1 VTCSTGWRSGVA
13 AAPELADVSIARTNR
28 NGRRRRRTPM
38 SSSLRSAF
46 GWGTAQA
53 VVRMAVGF
61 ASIKVTA
68 VFLGPAGIAL
78 VGQAGNF
85 LTLMQGTLGNAIQT
99 AITKMTAEQDAAD
112 GAASRRP
119 LWGTAMRLAICLGL
133 AAGALVVVLRGPLS
147 ERLFGREDLWPV
159 VVLIGLILPF
169 TMLSLVLSGILTG
182 LKSFRLVAFTNMGTT
197 VLGAAI
203 FIGMS
208 HTFGLMG
215 GLTGTIFAVGSGLLV
230 TLLVVRSANAISV
243 VRCLAYWRPA
253 LLPAILSFY
262 PMLLVHS
269 AAEPLTLLLV
279 RNALIGST
287 GAEQAGLWQAAL
299 RLSNMY
305 TMVLITTLSMYS
317 LATLSAIKEP
327 VQFRTVMFGMALKM
341 GAATA
346 AAALLIYLC
355 RDLILRAV
363 FTAQFLPVR
372 DLLGAQLLGDVLNLA
387 GWPLHSA
394 LMAQNR
400 ARTYMILEVGV
411 AGMQVAVTHLLLPN
425 FGVSA
430 APVAYAATSG
440 FSLVALTLLHRR
452 LRSCETSV

>member
-1 VTCSTGWRSGVA
+1 
-13 AAPELADVSIARTNR
+13 
-28 NGRRRRRTPM
+28 M

-85 LTLMQGTLGNAIQT
+85 LTLIQGTLGNAIQT
-99 AITKMTAEQDAAD
+99 AVTKMTAERE
-112 GAASRRP
+112 GEGSLSHLP
-119 LWGTAMRLAICLGL
+119 LWGTAMRLAIGL
-133 AAGALVVVLRGPLS
+133 ALVVGALVIVLHRPLS
-147 ERLFGREDLWPV
+147 AWLFGREDLWPV
-159 VVLIGLILPF
+159 VVVVGLILPF
-169 TMLSLVLSGILTG
+169 TMLNLALSGILTG
-182 LKSFRLVAFTNMGTT
+182 QRSFRLVALTNMSTT

-203 FIGMS
+203 FIALS
-208 HTFGLMG
+208 YTFGLMG
-215 GLTGTIFAVGSGLLV
+215 GLIGTVLAVGSGLLV
-230 TLLVVRSANAISV
+230 ILAIVRLAKAIPV
-243 VRCLAYWRPA
+243 TQCLALWRPA
-253 LLPAILSFY
+253 LLPTIFAFY

-279 RNALIGST
+279 RDALIGAA
-287 GAEQAGLWQAAL
+287 GADQAGLWQAAL

-317 LATLSAIKEP
+317 LATLSAISEP
-327 VQFRTVMFGMALKM
+327 VQFRRVMFGMAVKM

-346 AAALLIYLC
+346 AAAFAIFLC
-355 RDLILRAV
+355 RDLIVHTV

-372 DLLGAQLLGDVLNLA
+372 DLLGAQLIGDVLNLA

-400 ARTYMILEVGV
+400 SKTYMTLEVGV
-411 AGMQVAVTHLLLPN
+411 AVSQIAVTHLLLPST
-425 FGVSA
+425 GVSA
-430 APVAYAATSG
+430 APTAYAVASG
-440 FSLVALTLLHRR
+440 VALFALVVLHWR
-452 LRSCETSV
+452 LRPRNLASV